1 MKFTD
6 RAPIGAV
13 KRTKEGYLVAT
24 ARVARTG
31 VQHYLASELGDVAI
45 KAGFKPDDIVRV
57 NRPESE
63 VFSSDSLNTITRLP
77 VTVDHP
83 AEEVTADNWASL
95 AVGDVGDA
103 YAKDGEW
110 VVVNPM
116 LKDSRG
122 IEAASSTHK
131 EISMGYRA
139 EIVASKDKAIA
150 DFEQRN
156 IRYNH
161 LALVERGRAGSDA
174 RIGDSWGATPVYDA
188 GFIGKGSIEPQP
200 GGKPITQSSK
210 GGHNMSDALKTVV
223 LGDKAVKVP
232 AEDVAAIEQFK
243 ADSAKALADAESE
256 HEKALADKDAE
267 LAKLQARLDDAESK
281 ILSDADIDKR
291 VSDRADLVALAKSI
305 APNVKT
311 QGLSDADI
319 RKAVVTAKLGDAV
332 IEGRSEAYIDAR
344 FDILAD
350 EAKQSNPV
358 NDAFKSTAHGEP
370 LNDSYS
376 GYLARLTRKQEA

>member
-57 NRPESE
+57 NRPDSE

-83 AEEVTADNWASL
+83 AEEVTADNWSSL

-122 IEAASSTHK
+122 IDAASSTHK

-139 EIVASKDKAIA
+139 EIVESNDKSIA
-150 DFEQRN
+150 DFDQRK

-174 RIGDSWGATPVYDA
+174 RIGDSWGATPVDDK
-188 GFIGKGSIEPQP
+188 GFIEPQP

-243 ADSAKALADAESE
+243 TDSAKALADAESK
-256 HEKALADKDAE
+256 HEKTLADKDAE
-267 LAKLQARLDDAESK
+267 LAKLQAKLDDAESK

-291 VSDRADLVALAKSI
+291 VSDRADLVSLAKSI
-305 APNVKT
+305 APNIKT
-311 QGLSDADI
+311 QGVSDSDI
-319 RKAVVTAKLGDAV
+319 RKAVVTTKLGDAV
-332 IEGRSEAYIDAR
+332 IEGKSEAYIDAR

-350 EAKQSNPV
+350 EAKESNPV
-358 NDAFKSTAHGEP
+358 NDAFKSTAQGEP

>member
-63 VFSSDSLNTITRLP
+63 VFSSDSLSTITRLP

-83 AEEVTADNWASL
+83 AEEVTADNWSSL

-103 YAKDGEW
+103 YTKDGEW

-122 IEAASSTHK
+122 IDAANSTHK

-139 EIVASKDKAIA
+139 EIVASNDKSIA
-150 DFEQRN
+150 DFDQRN

-174 RIGDSWGATPVYDA
+174 RIGDSWGATPVDDK
-188 GFIGKGSIEPQP
+188 GFIEPQP

-243 ADSAKALADAESE
+243 TDSAKALADAESK
-256 HEKALADKDAE
+256 HEKTLADKDAE
-267 LAKLQARLDDAESK
+267 LAKLQAKLDDAESK

-291 VSDRADLVALAKSI
+291 VSDRADLVSLAKSI
-305 APNVKT
+305 APNIKT
-311 QGLSDADI
+311 QGVSDADI
-319 RKAVVTAKLGDAV
+319 RKAVVTTKLGDAV
-332 IEGRSEAYIDAR
+332 IEGKSEAYIDAR

-358 NDAFKSTAHGEP
+358 NDAFKSTAQGEP
-370 LNDSYS
+370 LNDSYN

>member
-57 NRPESE
+57 NRPDSE

-83 AEEVTADNWASL
+83 AEEVTADNWSSL

-122 IEAASSTHK
+122 IDAASSTHK

-139 EIVASKDKAIA
+139 EIVESNDKSIA
-150 DFEQRN
+150 DFDQRK

-174 RIGDSWGATPVYDA
+174 RIGDSWGATPVDDK
-188 GFIGKGSIEPQP
+188 GFIEPQP
-200 GGKPITQSSK
+200 GTPPKTNQK
-210 GGHNMSDALKTVV
+210 GGLMTTKTVV
-223 LGDKAVKVP
+223 LGDRAVQVLTEDAAKV
-232 AEDVAAIEQFK
+232 EQFK
-243 ADSAKALADAESE
+243 TDSAKALADAESK
-256 HEKALADKDAE
+256 HEKTLADKDAE
-267 LAKLQARLDDAESK
+267 LAKVQASLDDAKTK

-291 VSDRADLVALAKSI
+291 VSDRADLVSLAKSI
-305 APNVKT
+305 APNIKT
-311 QGLSDADI
+311 QGVSDADI
-319 RKAVVTAKLGDAV
+319 RKAVVTTKLGDAV
-332 IEGRSEAYIDAR
+332 IEGKSEAYIDAR

-358 NDAFKSTAHGEP
+358 NDAFKSTAQGEP

>member
-57 NRPESE
+57 NRPEAE

-83 AEEVTADNWASL
+83 AEEVTADNWSSL

-103 YAKDGEW
+103 YTKDGEW

-122 IEAASSTHK
+122 IDAANSTHK

-139 EIVASKDKAIA
+139 EIVASNDKSIA
-150 DFEQRN
+150 DFDQRN

-174 RIGDSWGATPVYDA
+174 RIGDSWGATPVDDK
-188 GFIGKGSIEPQP
+188 GFIEPQP

-243 ADSAKALADAESE
+243 TDSAKALADAESK
-256 HEKALADKDAE
+256 HEKTLADKDAE
-267 LAKLQARLDDAESK
+267 LAKLQAKLDDAESK

-305 APNVKT
+305 APNIKT
-311 QGLSDADI
+311 QGVSDADI
-319 RKAVVTAKLGDAV
+319 RKAVVTTKLGDAV
-332 IEGRSEAYIDAR
+332 IEGKSEAYIDAR

-350 EAKQSNPV
+350 EAKESNPV
-358 NDAFKSTAHGEP
+358 NDAFKLTAQGEP